1 MTWFEPWVWW
11 LAVGLGLLL
20 IDLLIVGTG
29 YIVWFGLGA
38 GLTSAVVWLW
48 PSVTLPVQLFIMA
61 LTSLAC
67 LMAWKLRPQGEGN
80 KNALNE
86 PLKPLIDRTVKVTSA
101 IRGGRGQVRV
111 NDTVWPA
118 CCDHDIDEGRW
129 VKVTSATGTLLH
141 VRPLSEAELASMV

>member
-11 LAVGLGLLL
+11 LAIGLLLLL
-20 IDLLIVGTG
+20 IDLLVVGTG
-29 YIVWFGLGA
+29 YLVWFGLGA
-38 GLTSAVVWLW
+38 AFTGGLAWLW
-48 PSVTLPVQLFIMA
+48 PSVTLPVQLLAMA
-61 LTSLAC
+61 IISLAC
-67 LMAWKLRPQGEGN
+67 LFAWKLRPRSARARN
-80 KNALNE
+80 TLNE

-101 IRGGRGQVRV
+101 IQGGRGQVRV

-141 VRPLSEAELASMV
+141 VRPLSEEELSQMV